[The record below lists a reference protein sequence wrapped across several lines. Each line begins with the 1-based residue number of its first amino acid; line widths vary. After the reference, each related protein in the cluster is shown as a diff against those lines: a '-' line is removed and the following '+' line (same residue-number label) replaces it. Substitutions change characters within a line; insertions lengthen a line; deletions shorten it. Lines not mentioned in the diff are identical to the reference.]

1 MQQNTQA
8 TQAETKQATLK
19 LHIDSAALRLK
30 KAEIAQPYREARL
43 IMAHI
48 LGWRLEELISATEI
62 PAVDWTHF
70 DSLIDRRTKHEP
82 LSRLRGKREFYGRDF
97 TISPQV
103 LDPRPDSECLIDAI
117 LAHYGNTPPATLLDI
132 GVGSGVLLLT
142 LLLEWQGKAAKI
154 CGVGLDQGPDILAV
168 ARQNAVHFGI
178 DHQCQFIRGNWSP
191 TDSKEPEAKKF
202 DLVMSNPPYIATG
215 DIAALSPAV
224 RDFDPIDALDGGED
238 GLQAYREIAK
248 RLDSIVMPGGIIALE
263 IGAGQQDAV
272 ISIFSHASC
281 RLISQHRDLSG
292 HVRALLFQP
301 SSFMNKAAGILTAP
315 D

>member
-1 MQQNTQA
+1 
-8 TQAETKQATLK
+8 
-19 LHIDSAALRLK
+19 
-30 KAEIAQPYREARL
+30 
-43 IMAHI
+43 MAHI
-48 LGWRLEELISATEI
+48 LGWRLEELISATAI

-70 DSLIDRRTKHEP
+70 DSLIDRRARHEP

-142 LLLEWQGKAAKI
+142 LLLEWQGKAATI
-154 CGVGLDQGPDILAV
+154 CGTGLDQGSDILAV
-168 ARQNAVHFGI
+168 ARKNATHFGI

-202 DLVMSNPPYIATG
+202 DLVMSNPPYIATS

-224 RDFDPIDALDGGED
+224 RDFDPIGALDGGKD

-248 RLDSIVMPGGIIALE
+248 RLDSILAPGGIIALE

-272 ISIFSHASC
+272 VSIFSGVSC
-281 RLISQHRDLSG
+281 LLISHHKDLSG
-292 HVRALLFQP
+292 HVRALLLRYC
-301 SSFMNKAAGILTAP
+301 SSPPAL
-315 D
+315 

>member
-8 TQAETKQATLK
+8 TQATLK
-19 LHIDSAALRLK
+19 VHIDRAALRLK
-30 KAEIAQPYREARL
+30 KAGIAQPYREARL

-70 DSLIDRRTKHEP
+70 DSLIDRRARHEP

-97 TISPQV
+97 TISPHV

-142 LLLEWQGKAAKI
+142 LLLEWQGKAATI
-154 CGVGLDQGPDILAV
+154 CGTGLDQGSDILAV
-168 ARQNAVHFGI
+168 ARKNATHFGI
-178 DHQCQFIRGNWSP
+178 DHQCQFIKANWSP

-301 SSFMNKAAGILTAP
+301 SSLSL
-315 D
+315 

>member
-1 MQQNTQA
+1 
-8 TQAETKQATLK
+8 
-19 LHIDSAALRLK
+19 
-30 KAEIAQPYREARL
+30 
-43 IMAHI
+43 MAHI
-48 LGWRLEELISATEI
+48 LGWRLEELISATAI
-62 PAVDWTHF
+62 PPIDWPQF

-82 LSRLRGKREFYGRDF
+82 LSRLRGRREFYGRDF
-97 TISPQV
+97 TISPHV

-117 LAHYGNTPPATLLDI
+117 LAHYRNTPPATLLDI

-142 LLLEWQGKAAKI
+142 LLLEWQGKAEKI
-154 CGVGLDQGPDILAV
+154 FGVGVDQSPDILAV
-168 ARQNAVHFGI
+168 ARQNAKHFGI
-178 DHQCQFIRGNWSP
+178 DHQCQLIKANWSP
-191 TDSKEPEAKKF
+191 TDSRKF
-202 DLVMSNPPYIATG
+202 DLVISNPPYIATG

-224 RDFDPIDALDGGED
+224 RDFDPIDALDGGKD

>member
-1 MQQNTQA
+1 
-8 TQAETKQATLK
+8 
-19 LHIDSAALRLK
+19 
-30 KAEIAQPYREARL
+30 
-43 IMAHI
+43 MAHI
-48 LGWRLEELISATEI
+48 LGWRLEELISATAI

-82 LSRLRGKREFYGRDF
+82 LSRLRGRREFYGRDF

-142 LLLEWQGKAAKI
+142 LLLEWQGKAEKI
-154 CGVGLDQGPDILAV
+154 FGVGVDQSPDILAV
-168 ARQNAVHFGI
+168 ARQNASHFKI
-178 DHQCQFIRGNWSP
+178 DHQCQLIKANWSP
-191 TDSKEPEAKKF
+191 TDSRKF
-202 DLVMSNPPYIATG
+202 DLVISNPPYIATG

-224 RDFDPIDALDGGED
+224 RNFDPIGALDGGKD

-248 RLDSIVMPGGIIALE
+248 RLDSILAPGGIIALE

-272 ISIFSHASC
+272 VSIFSHVSC

-301 SSFMNKAAGILTAP
+301 SSLSL
-315 D
+315 